1 MSSDKPIV
9 LTAEDLVKSYNGTE
23 VIHQVSFEIKSGEVL
38 GLVGENGAGKSTMV
52 GMFSGSVVPDS
63 GTIHVNGDKY
73 HSLNP
78 MKARENGIGA
88 VRQEPVL
95 VPTQS
100 IAENVLIG
108 REPQKF
114 GFVNRRRARE
124 ITLQWL
130 AKVSSSLSPDSL
142 VESLL
147 PADRQFVEF
156 ARVIGANP
164 RVVFLDEPTAV
175 LGPSETEQLF
185 KVIRNLTELGTAV
198 VYVSHRL
205 EEIFAICNR
214 VVVLRDGN
222 LVADKQIQELDEDS
236 LVSLIAGRELASDL
250 GSTTDTSSGGYKKFP
265 RVLYLKG
272 AHTGGD
278 LHSIDLEIREG
289 EIHGIFGIVGSGR
302 TRLARMIAG
311 IEPVD
316 EMSMELAGDPYTPKS
331 PREAIEK
338 GVVLVPE
345 DRHKNALFQEMTL
358 SSNVLIGSYKKHA
371 LAGFIWAEKEERVS
385 LPLLKRLDVR
395 PLIPNRLARTLSGG
409 NQQKLILARGLDK
422 KPILMVLDEP
432 TRGVD
437 VGAKV
442 DIHEFIRELASQ
454 GIAVLA
460 ISSDLRELLAIA
472 DRITVMARGRVVDT
486 FEGFFDKEE
495 IIAAATSARVTEQ
508 EY

>member
-1 MSSDKPIV
+1 MSIDKSIV
-9 LTAEDLVKSYNGTE
+9 LTAEELVKNYNGTE

-52 GMFSGSVVPDS
+52 GMFSGSVVPNS

-73 HSLNP
+73 SSLNP
-78 MKARENGIGA
+78 ILARDNGIGA

-114 GFVNRRRARE
+114 GFINRRKVRE
-124 ITLQWL
+124 ITLEWL
-130 AKVSSSLSPDSL
+130 SKVRSNLSPDTL

-175 LGPSETEQLF
+175 FGPSETEQLF
-185 KVIRNLTELGTAV
+185 SVIRNLKESGTAV

-205 EEIFAICNR
+205 EEIFAICDR
-214 VVVLRDGN
+214 VVVLRDGS
-222 LVADKQIQELDEDS
+222 LVADKQIQELDEDR
-236 LVSLIAGRELASDL
+236 LVSLIAGRELASDIG
-250 GSTTDTSSGGYKKFP
+250 GSRVASSDEYKKMSQ
-265 RVLYLKG
+265 VLSLKG
-272 AHTGGD
+272 THTGGR
-278 LHSIDLEIREG
+278 LHSIDLEVREG
-289 EIHGIFGIVGSGR
+289 EIHGVFGIVGSGR
-302 TRLARMIAG
+302 SRLARMIAG
-311 IEPVD
+311 IEPLD
-316 EMSMELAGDPYTPKS
+316 EGSMELSGVPYAPKS
-331 PREAIEK
+331 PRDAIQN
-338 GVVLVPE
+338 GVFLIPE

-358 SSNVLIGSYKKHA
+358 SANVLIGSYNRHA
-371 LAGFIWAEKEERVS
+371 RAGFIWAGKEEQVS

-395 PLIPNRLARTLSGG
+395 PLVPKRLARTLSGG

-460 ISSDLRELLAIA
+460 VSSDLRELLAIA

-486 FEGFFDKEE
+486 FEGYFDKEE